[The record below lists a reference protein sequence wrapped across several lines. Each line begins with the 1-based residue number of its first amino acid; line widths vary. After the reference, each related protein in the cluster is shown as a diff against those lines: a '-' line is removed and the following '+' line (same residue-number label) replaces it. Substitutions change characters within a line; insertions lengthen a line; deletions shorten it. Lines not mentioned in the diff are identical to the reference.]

1 MQTTIE
7 HKTTDRQTTDHSAV
21 DHLAADH
28 TSSNRSRHITMLL
41 VLTGVLMAVVDGSVV
56 SIALPTITGY
66 FNVSIAQ
73 SQWVMTSY
81 LVTLTSLLLIFGKVA
96 EYTGKAR
103 LFFAGAIFFTFSS
116 LACGLS
122 SSLWMLILFRIV
134 QAAGAAM
141 MFSISAAIIFQSAQ
155 RGEQGRA
162 MSYIGS
168 TVAIGSIIGPTLG
181 GLIVDLLGWS
191 YIFLINVPIGMA
203 QIFLLSR
210 YMKIGDGDKRSS
222 ELKMDW
228 IGAVTLIVSIV
239 SLMALLG
246 ELSAS
251 FAIQPAVIILSLIFV
266 VSLAA
271 FVANESKQEHPLLDL
286 SVFRYRMFVLPSI
299 SMVLFFVANLMISVL
314 GPFYFEGV
322 MGYSASQVGA
332 IYLIVP
338 AIMVVGAPVT
348 GWIYDKHQYRYFAAL
363 GLTILAS
370 SMLLLGY
377 MAGSRAYDPRLILIP
392 FITMGIGGVLFQS
405 PNNTELMRALPM
417 SKINVASSFT
427 ATARNLG
434 MALGVSLSGVLVSLH
449 LSQAGYYGNM
459 LEAGPELLSSTISEV
474 MIIAGMLCIL
484 GALAAGYRGMKS
496 V

>member
-1 MQTTIE
+1 MQTNVE
-7 HKTTDRQTTDHSAV
+7 HQARDHSAT
-21 DHLAADH
+21 DH
-28 TSSNRSRHITMLL
+28 TPSSKNRYITMLL

-81 LVTLTSLLLIFGKVA
+81 LVTLTSLLLIFGRIA
-96 EYTGKAR
+96 EYKGKAR
-103 LFFAGAIFFTFSS
+103 LFFTGAIFFTFSS

-122 SSLWMLILFRIV
+122 SNLGMLILFRIV

-141 MFSISAAIIFQSAQ
+141 MFSISAAIIFQSAP

-191 YIFLINVPIGMA
+191 YIFLINVPIGIA

-210 YMKIGDGDKRSS
+210 YMKIEDRRSN

-228 IGAVTLIVSIV
+228 IGAVTLIISIV

-251 FAIQPAVIILSLIFV
+251 FTIQPAVIMLSLIFAM
-266 VSLAA
+266 SLAA
-271 FVANESKQEHPLLDL
+271 FVANESRQEVPLLDL

-299 SMVLFFVANLMISVL
+299 SMVLFFVASLMISVL

-338 AIMVVGAPVT
+338 AIMAVGAPVA
-348 GWIYDKHQYRYFAAL
+348 GWIYDKHQYRYFAPL
-363 GLTILAS
+363 GLAILAS

-377 MAGSRAYDPRLILIP
+377 MAGSTARDPMMMLLP
-392 FITMGIGGVLFQS
+392 FVTMGIGGVLFQS

-417 SKINVASSFT
+417 SKINIASSFT

-434 MALGVSLSGVLVSLH
+434 MALGVSLSGVLVSLQ
-449 LSQAGYYGNM
+449 LSQAGYYGTI
-459 LEAGPELLSSTISEV
+459 LDAGPELLSSTISEV
-474 MIIAGMLCIL
+474 MTIAGVLCGL
-484 GALAAGYRGMKS
+484 GALVAAYRGMKS
-496 V
+496 I